1 MNLKNI
7 LNFFGLWSYPLGVLS
22 SGLISYLYQIVKMQE
37 FILNTESLK
46 GIALGGLIAPFF
58 IMVSNL
64 YDWLAKGTTDFTP
77 NLTFTRDV
85 TAISNSKKQAMHK
98 KVGRQDNLLT
108 DNPEGLVLGKQGRKF
123 VRLPIGR
130 EDQRD
135 GVSAVILGSPGA
147 GKSVFLTNFLLI
159 NFSQQN
165 PTPVF
170 CLDIKP
176 ESARKGINMREN
188 KNVKIVDFNDR
199 NKAGWDVYYS
209 IHEDTKED
217 EKMRVFDG
225 ISRSLIISSNPKDKF
240 FVNNARTVLKFLLL
254 YHFNKGLGFVDS
266 ITKVI
271 SEDIGIHIKNILN
284 DKETCPENSL
294 IYNGLKKYEDKDTD
308 AMQDIIL
315 TLQEHLNIFLNSD
328 VKYQLRDNPI
338 KASPENLNEGDSI
351 FVCLPM
357 YLLSEYEDILRLIT
371 FQVISAM
378 EKRGEDWKQPVVL
391 ILDEL
396 ARLGR
401 LENLLPFLAVNRS
414 LGISILMAFQDL
426 SQIEKIYSKEDAR
439 TFMNLSE
446 VTCVLSCKDGE
457 TTRMLSDLIGDYKE
471 EKVSHNR
478 SAFLH
483 CSSGK
488 ENVSNEYRKIMEVSD
503 FQDLRE
509 QKESVI
515 ILYGKFF
522 RIKQFRY
529 YENPIFLKRYEEIRK
544 ANQDIDKKL

>member
-1 MNLKNI
+1 M
-7 LNFFGLWSYPLGVLS
+7 
-22 SGLISYLYQIVKMQE
+22 
-37 FILNTESLK
+37 
-46 GIALGGLIAPFF
+46 
-58 IMVSNL
+58 
-64 YDWLAKGTTDFTP
+64 
-77 NLTFTRDV
+77 
-85 TAISNSKKQAMHK
+85 
-98 KVGRQDNLLT
+98 
-108 DNPEGLVLGKQGRKF
+108 
-123 VRLPIGR
+123 
-130 EDQRD
+130 
-135 GVSAVILGSPGA
+135 
-147 GKSVFLTNFLLI
+147 
-159 NFSQQN
+159 
-165 PTPVF
+165 
-170 CLDIKP
+170 
-176 ESARKGINMREN
+176 
-188 KNVKIVDFNDR
+188 
-199 NKAGWDVYYS
+199 
-209 IHEDTKED
+209 
-217 EKMRVFDG
+217 
-225 ISRSLIISSNPKDKF
+225 
-240 FVNNARTVLKFLLL
+240 
-254 YHFNKGLGFVDS
+254 
-266 ITKVI
+266 
-271 SEDIGIHIKNILN
+271 
-284 DKETCPENSL
+284 
-294 IYNGLKKYEDKDTD
+294 
-308 AMQDIIL
+308 
-315 TLQEHLNIFLNSD
+315 
-328 VKYQLRDNPI
+328 RDNPI
-338 KASPENLNEGDSI
+338 KANPENLNEGDSI

-401 LENLLPFLAVNRS
+401 LENLLPFLAGNRS
-414 LGISILMAFQDL
+414 LGVSILMVFQDL

-457 TTRMLSDLIGDYKE
+457 TTRMLSDLIRDYKD

-522 RIKQFRY
+522 RFKQFRY